1 MQITVRVNG
10 SLASTLGTSRLTATL
25 PDEATIDTLLTQLQQ
40 QYPDSAEI
48 LRISVPII
56 AGQHQLNDTVLY
68 NGQEVALLV
77 PIAGG

>member
-10 SLASTLGTSRLTATL
+10 SLASALGTSRLNATL
-25 PDEATIDTLLTQLQQ
+25 PDEATIETLLVQLQQ
-40 QYPDSAEI
+40 AYPDSAEI

-56 AGQHQLNDTVLY
+56 AGQHQLNETVLH